1 MSSFHLQIIYN
12 YGSVADTL
20 YTLNNNWLHEMYYI
34 IPNKPVHK
42 FFQVTLT
49 FLIFEKFITK
59 PQIKIHLVHW
69 KA

>member
-42 FFQVTLT
+42 FFSSNPN
-49 FLIFEKFITK
+49 IFDF
-59 PQIKIHLVHW
+59 
-69 KA
+69 